1 MAPVSRT
8 VFGSGR
14 VMQLSAAPWFSSAK
28 AYPILWERLDN
39 LFSPSWFLGVQ
50 VRVSTVSKP
59 KKPKS
64 YTLGAHKLIFFFF
77 STAGS
82 ECGAVWEG
90 DWPERAEH
98 STLAGGVKFGC
109 RHFDGA
115 HSFRAL
121 I

>member
-1 MAPVSRT
+1 
-8 VFGSGR
+8 
-14 VMQLSAAPWFSSAK
+14 MQLSAAPWFSSAK

-77 STAGS
+77 FRRP
-82 ECGAVWEG
+82 
-90 DWPERAEH
+90 DPNAELYGKETGRREP
-98 STLAGGVKFGC
+98 SIRL
-109 RHFDGA
+109 
-115 HSFRAL
+115 
-121 I
+121 